1 VVVEEEEEE
10 VREFMVVDLDV
21 EMVPRL
27 VDEDIFFVDSSTLL
41 IELIVV
47 QSLSIEVIV
56 SFQAGF
62 LAAKLVGLTRRD
74 FCVDIFQIY
83 LP

>member
-1 VVVEEEEEE
+1 
-10 VREFMVVDLDV
+10 
-21 EMVPRL
+21 MVPRL

-62 LAAKLVGLTRRD
+62 LAAKLAGLTRRD